1 MKYLLFIMAMGMDP
15 STIKTIE
22 MPDKATCEMA
32 VVEINKQM
40 KETVSRF
47 TEGFPAEMQALGNM
61 KGLGIGLPLVMACIK
76 Q

>member
-32 VVEINKQM
+32 VAEIDKRTR
-40 KETVSRF
+40 ETINRYTDSL
-47 TEGFPAEMQALGNM
+47 PAEVRNYGGMQA
-61 KGLGIGLPLVMACIK
+61 LGIGLPPVMACLK